1 MDFGYLSDTSRHE
14 MLTYFSR
21 PIITNNLTKPLNDG
35 TIWYCSIHDDGSS
48 SAKTM
53 DEKGLFII
61 KTAHKGKVKFNVM
74 SLEEPNEPNAK
85 GLKATLENSIM
96 KLGLNI
102 EKKRKRGMLHFNST
116 QIT

>member
-1 MDFGYLSDTSRHE
+1 
-14 MLTYFSR
+14 
-21 PIITNNLTKPLNDG
+21 
-35 TIWYCSIHDDGSS
+35 
-48 SAKTM
+48 M

-102 EKKRKRGMLHFNST
+102 EKKRKRGMLHFNSA
-116 QIT
+116 QITFFFQILSVSTKNLFLKPPS

>member
-1 MDFGYLSDTSRHE
+1 
-14 MLTYFSR
+14 
-21 PIITNNLTKPLNDG
+21 
-35 TIWYCSIHDDGSS
+35 
-48 SAKTM
+48 M

-102 EKKRKRGMLHFNST
+102 EKKKKERYASFQQYSNYIFFSNSIS
-116 QIT
+116 QHKKPFS